1 MTHKKSHGLGPECM
15 CQFVRLS
22 HLDGIDFAMCKWA
35 VHQGLVKQA
44 LKNWAEVQPVG
55 KVTTGGDYKL
65 HPGKETEQCSHT

>member
-1 MTHKKSHGLGPECM
+1 M
-15 CQFVRLS
+15 
-22 HLDGIDFAMCKWA
+22 GINFALCKWA